1 MKKRICF
8 ISLLLLISLVPV
20 SAGVNRVSLAT
31 SYIVTQGEDA
41 LSILGTTSKA
51 EGKWHSVGLTLQ
63 GTTLFSH
70 WSDAGIFYK
79 TSLITPFGF
88 NSERST
94 KNFNEDALI
103 WDLGAGAAYQM
114 EFIDGFAEIGAGL
127 DYSLQV
133 SDDEKVTKTAH
144 AFAVGLYAELNMYM
158 NSESVTLFAGIS
170 LSFPLIRTMS
180 AKGSGITAPGTY
192 YFQLVTYAPYFG
204 FSYTY

>member
-20 SAGVNRVSLAT
+20 SAGENKVSLAPAVV
-31 SYIVTQGEDA
+31 VTQGEDA

-51 EGKWHSVGLTLQ
+51 EGKWLSLGLTLQ

-70 WSDAGIFYK
+70 RGDAGMFYK
-79 TSLITPFGF
+79 TSLIAPIDFFG
-88 NSERST
+88 ND
-94 KNFNEDALI
+94 KDFNEDALI
-103 WDLGAGAAYQM
+103 WDLGAGVAYQK
-114 EFIDGFAEIGAGL
+114 DYYGGFTEIGAGL
-127 DYSLQV
+127 EYSLQIAA
-133 SDDEKVTKTAH
+133 DENVTKTVH
-144 AFAVGLYAELNMYM
+144 TFAVGLYVEFNFYM
-158 NSESVTLFAGIS
+158 ESDFCPMAGIS